1 MRKGTQSSQTTFRD
15 SLLRASARHIPM
27 VLALNSLSTP
37 PHTHTHTRTHS
48 GLCIGSIACL
58 AQQKTARLGNALGMV
73 GVGTGIATALGS
85 LSASPA
91 LYAQMLG
98 TIHHHRFVKFTT
110 DWSTTDWSTPSP
122 QEALALVVPWV

>member
-1 MRKGTQSSQTTFRD
+1 MCAMQCDHATYTVPTD
-15 SLLRASARHIPM
+15 H
-27 VLALNSLSTP
+27 
-37 PHTHTHTRTHS
+37 HS

-73 GVGTGIATALGS
+73 GVGTGIVTALGS

-98 TIHHHRFVKFTT
+98 TMDDI
-110 DWSTTDWSTPSP
+110 
-122 QEALALVVPWV
+122 EALCHHGEMCIILLM